1 MRVVHWSW
9 ADGGLGSANA
19 AYRIHNELRC
29 QNVESRMVVSRK
41 WSNDKDVYRQC
52 VTSSA
57 IELKIPAYLD
67 ALPLKFHREVIG
79 SYTTLGW
86 FGRNPMVITKR
97 LRPDIINLHWLGLGF
112 VNIQRLAEI
121 KTPVVWRLADEWAIN
136 GFMHYGSISQLVE
149 DPRVNSLSLRYLRSL
164 DQKVYNQKLKA
175 YRRINDLAIV
185 TPSRWLY
192 EKARLSEMFMGKR
205 VEYIAT
211 GHDLSVFKPR
221 DYLASRKLLGI
232 DPSKKVILLAGMDL
246 GDPRK
251 GLDLLVDAIARV
263 QMEDILL
270 VTVGDCPAIG
280 ENIEHLPL
288 GIVSNKEW
296 LSTIYS
302 VANVFVAPSRE
313 DNLPN
318 TLIEAM
324 ACGVPSVAFD
334 IGGMP
339 DLISNGVTGYIAEP
353 FKKESLSKCI
363 SWVLA
368 QDRFDEVWRR
378 MSWNC
383 RYAALESF
391 DIVKQTR
398 KFITLYEELLEER
411 SKISPI

>member
-1 MRVVHWSW
+1 
-9 ADGGLGSANA
+9 
-19 AYRIHNELRC
+19 
-29 QNVESRMVVSRK
+29 
-41 WSNDKDVYRQC
+41 
-52 VTSSA
+52 
-57 IELKIPAYLD
+57 
-67 ALPLKFHREVIG
+67 
-79 SYTTLGW
+79 
-86 FGRNPMVITKR
+86 
-97 LRPDIINLHWLGLGF
+97 
-112 VNIQRLAEI
+112 
-121 KTPVVWRLADEWAIN
+121 
-136 GFMHYGSISQLVE
+136 
-149 DPRVNSLSLRYLRSL
+149 
-164 DQKVYNQKLKA
+164 
-175 YRRINDLAIV
+175 
-185 TPSRWLY
+185 
-192 EKARLSEMFMGKR
+192 MFMGKR

-270 VTVGDCPAIG
+270 VTVGDCPAVG
-280 ENIEHLPL
+280 KHIEHLPL

-398 KFITLYEELLEER
+398 KYITLYEELLEER